1 MIVYVFLL
9 KLGIKFPVRKYI
21 QCHFLVFLA
30 SRFSGHSETEL
41 FTKIHFMQGE
51 MEAAALIWVQ
61 HFLNITKD
69 LSEKKVSELLEAIPE
84 KISISQLWPW
94 LKHFVPSLLS
104 IQPNTLSQII
114 SWSCRKTNQ
123 LEKLHRSS
131 WPQVGLDFVKG
142 FIELLN
148 VEETHECSSLYQQYA
163 QKNSPLQRLM
173 TLFQTLTDLQRLKES
188 YR

>member
-1 MIVYVFLL
+1 M
-9 KLGIKFPVRKYI
+9 
-21 QCHFLVFLA
+21 
-30 SRFSGHSETEL
+30 ET
-41 FTKIHFMQGE
+41 
-51 MEAAALIWVQ
+51 AALIWVQ

-69 LSEKKVSELLEAIPE
+69 LTENKVSELLEAIPE
-84 KISISQLWPW
+84 KIPTSQLWPW

-104 IQPNTLSQII
+104 VKPNILAQII

-123 LEKLHRSS
+123 LEKMHRSS

-148 VEETHECSSLYQQYA
+148 VKESHECTSLYQQYA

-173 TLFQTLTDLQRLKES
+173 TLVQTLTDLQRLKDNH
-188 YR
+188 R